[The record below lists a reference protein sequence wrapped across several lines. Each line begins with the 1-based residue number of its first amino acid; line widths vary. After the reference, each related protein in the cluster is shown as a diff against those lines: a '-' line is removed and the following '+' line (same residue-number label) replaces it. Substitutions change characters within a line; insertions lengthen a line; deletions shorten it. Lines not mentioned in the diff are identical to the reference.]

1 MTEDYFK
8 KVLECEYGGVS
19 PRELS
24 PLVLAYIGDAVY
36 EVLARTMVISLGNAP
51 VNKMNAKAKKIV
63 NAKSQCEAYFKIKD
77 IITDDEAAVFKRG
90 RNANS
95 YTHPK
100 NMDINDYRHATG
112 LEALFG
118 FLYLSGNNERITELF
133 DIIQSG
139 QISKEHQNG

>member
-1 MTEDYFK
+1 MTEEYFS
-8 KVLECEYGGVS
+8 KVLEIEYNGAS

-36 EVLARTMVISLGNAP
+36 EILARTRVVSLGNSP

-63 NAKSQCEAYFKIKD
+63 NAKSQCDAYFRIANML
-77 IITDDEAAVFKRG
+77 TEDEAAVFRRG

-118 FLYLSGNNERITELF
+118 YLYLSGENERITELF
-133 DIIQSG
+133 ELVYPLEVG
-139 QISKEHQNG
+139 L

>member
-1 MTEDYFK
+1 MTEEYFAEVLK
-8 KVLECEYGGVS
+8 KEYGGVS
-19 PRELS
+19 PKELS

-36 EVLARTMVISLGNAP
+36 EVLARTRVIALGNAP
-51 VNKMNAKAKKIV
+51 VNKMNSAARRIV

-77 IITDDEAAVFKRG
+77 TLTEEESAVFRRG

-100 NMDINDYRHATG
+100 NMDINDYRHASG

-118 FLYLSGNNERITELF
+118 YLYLAGNNERITELF
-133 DIIQSG
+133 ELIYPL
-139 QISKEHQNG
+139 KCEF

>member
-1 MTEDYFK
+1 
-8 KVLECEYGGVS
+8 
-19 PRELS
+19 
-24 PLVLAYIGDAVY
+24 
-36 EVLARTMVISLGNAP
+36 
-51 VNKMNAKAKKIV
+51 MNAKAKKIV

>member
-1 MTEDYFK
+1 MAEEYFS
-8 KVLECEYGGVS
+8 KVLEKEYNGAS

-36 EVLARTMVISLGNAP
+36 EILARTRVVSLGNSP
-51 VNKMNAKAKKIV
+51 VNKMNAKSKKIV
-63 NAKSQCEAYFKIKD
+63 NAKSQCDAYFKIAD
-77 IITDDEAAVFKRG
+77 MLTEDEAAVFRRG

-118 FLYLSGNNERITELF
+118 YLYLSGKNERITELF
-133 DIIQSG
+133 ELVYPLEIG
-139 QISKEHQNG
+139 L